1 MTPIFM
7 SISWRRLFQPWCAFR
22 LLTAKPVMRL
32 SSASI
37 ANAQSDGGK
46 RHRSRCKG
54 STCDARGFDLNRITS
69 AEAWTG
75 VADCLNCNIRQS
87 VLFAGLE
94 EADFRDL
101 HRPIDQLQFAAGET
115 VYRAGD
121 DGVSLFTI
129 RTGLVK
135 LTHYL
140 PDGSQRIVRLLSKTD
155 VIGLECMLGDVYRHS
170 AIALQATEVCRLP
183 VSSVKRLSHGNSRL
197 FHTVMAHWY
206 RALSDADRWIT
217 ELSTGTARDRV
228 IRLLLW
234 LSERETGNS
243 CSLFS
248 REDLGAVLGLTTE
261 TASRSMAELKR
272 QGLIREHSLN
282 QFSFDIVAL
291 RRIVETR
298 VR

>member
-1 MTPIFM
+1 M
-7 SISWRRLFQPWCAFR
+7 
-22 LLTAKPVMRL
+22 
-32 SSASI
+32 
-37 ANAQSDGGK
+37 
-46 RHRSRCKG
+46 
-54 STCDARGFDLNRITS
+54 
-69 AEAWTG
+69 
-75 VADCLNCNIRQS
+75 
-87 VLFAGLE
+87 
-94 EADFRDL
+94 
-101 HRPIDQLQFAAGET
+101 
-115 VYRAGD
+115 
-121 DGVSLFTI
+121 SLFTI

-155 VIGLECMLGDVYRHS
+155 VIGLECMLGDVYQHS

-183 VSSVKRLSHGNSRL
+183 VSSVKRLSLGNSRL

-234 LSERETGNS
+234 LSEREPGNS

-282 QFSFDIVAL
+282 RFSFDIIAL

-298 VR
+298 MR